1 MSLRMS
7 MVLALLA
14 AITMA
19 TTAWAQYP
27 GGAGGTGGPGGAG
40 GTRGGMGGGR
50 GGPPPDAMRGRPP
63 ADGPLSPGAVVQVQ
77 LDQLEDDLKL
87 VPAQIGAWR
96 AYTDKVQ
103 KLADDTTRIRF
114 EARTSAPGQSSAIQQ
129 LDEIAAQMRSRKAAV
144 DEIVEL
150 GRALYATLDPE
161 QKSIADRR
169 LSPVVSLLT
178 TGVAPAGTLD
188 GGSRGGRRAS
198 P

>member
-1 MSLRMS
+1 M
-7 MVLALLA
+7 
-14 AITMA
+14 
-19 TTAWAQYP
+19 
-27 GGAGGTGGPGGAG
+27 
-40 GTRGGMGGGR
+40 
-50 GGPPPDAMRGRPP
+50 DA
-63 ADGPLSPGAVVQVQ
+63 PLSPGAIVQVQ

-114 EARTSAPGQSSAIQQ
+114 EARTAAPGQSSAIQQ

-144 DEIVEL
+144 DEIVDL
-150 GRALYATLDPE
+150 GRALYATLTPE

>member
-50 GGPPPDAMRGRPP
+50 GGPPPDAMRGGPP
-63 ADGPLSPGAVVQVQ
+63 VDAPLSPGAIVQVQ

-114 EARTSAPGQSSAIQQ
+114 EARTAAPGPSSAIQQ
-129 LDEIAAQMRSRKAAV
+129 LDEIDAQMRSRKAAV
-144 DEIVEL
+144 DEIVDL
-150 GRALYATLDPE
+150 GKALYATLTPE

-188 GGSRGGRRAS
+188 GGSRGGRRPS

>member
-1 MSLRMS
+1 MARRMS
-7 MVLALLA
+7 TLLVLLA
-14 AITMA
+14 AIAMA
-19 TTAWAQYP
+19 ATAWAQYP

-40 GTRGGMGGGR
+40 GPRGGMGSGR
-50 GGPPPDAMRGRPP
+50 GGPPQDAKRGGPP
-63 ADGPLSPGAVVQVQ
+63 VDAPLSPGAVVQVQ

-87 VPAQIGAWR
+87 APAQIGAWR

-114 EARTSAPGQSSAIQQ
+114 EARTSAPGQSSALQQ
-129 LDEIAAQMRSRKAAV
+129 LDEIAVQMHSRSAAV

-150 GRALYATLDPE
+150 GRALYAVLTPE

-169 LSPVVSLLT
+169 LSPVVSLLI

-188 GGSRGGRRAS
+188 GGSRSARR
-198 P
+198 PNP

>member
-1 MSLRMS
+1 M
-7 MVLALLA
+7 
-14 AITMA
+14 
-19 TTAWAQYP
+19 
-27 GGAGGTGGPGGAG
+27 
-40 GTRGGMGGGR
+40 
-50 GGPPPDAMRGRPP
+50 DA
-63 ADGPLSPGAVVQVQ
+63 PLSPGAIVQVQ

-87 VPAQIGAWR
+87 APAQIGAWR

-114 EARTSAPGQSSAIQQ
+114 EARTAAPVPSSAVLQ

-144 DEIVEL
+144 DEIVDL
-150 GRALYATLDPE
+150 GKALYATLTPE

-178 TGVAPAGTLD
+178 TGVASAGTLD

>member
-27 GGAGGTGGPGGAG
+27 GGASGTGGPGGAG

-50 GGPPPDAMRGRPP
+50 GGPPPDAMRGGSPVD
-63 ADGPLSPGAVVQVQ
+63 APLSPGAIVQVQ

-114 EARTSAPGQSSAIQQ
+114 EARTVGAGAI
-129 LDEIAAQMRSRKAAV
+129 ER
-144 DEIVEL
+144 
-150 GRALYATLDPE
+150 DP
-161 QKSIADRR
+161 
-169 LSPVVSLLT
+169 T
-178 TGVAPAGTLD
+178 AG
-188 GGSRGGRRAS
+188 
-198 P
+198 

>member
-1 MSLRMS
+1 M
-7 MVLALLA
+7 
-14 AITMA
+14 
-19 TTAWAQYP
+19 
-27 GGAGGTGGPGGAG
+27 
-40 GTRGGMGGGR
+40 R
-50 GGPPPDAMRGRPP
+50 GGPPVDA
-63 ADGPLSPGAVVQVQ
+63 PLSPGAIVQVQ

-114 EARTSAPGQSSAIQQ
+114 EARTAAPGQSSAIQQ

-144 DEIVEL
+144 DEIVDL
-150 GRALYATLDPE
+150 GRALYALLTPE

-169 LSPVVSLLT
+169 LSPVVSLLA

-188 GGSRGGRRAS
+188 GGSRGGRRANR
-198 P
+198 